1 MKGKSSVFG
10 AQARSVEL
18 LWKEAPRARR
28 GPQPALSVERIIEA
42 AIALADEH
50 GLAAV
55 SMERVASEFHFTP
68 MALYRYVPGKSE
80 LMDLMIDRA
89 LGAPPVLGGEGDSWR
104 TRLEHWARAL
114 WAVFNRHPWSL
125 EATNRLRLMGPC
137 ELAWLE
143 VGLGALASTRL
154 TPGERHSACLVLL
167 GHVRNTAQFSVSLP
181 RGHRDMTSEQWG
193 ATTRTLIQ
201 DRADRYPALLE
212 VLSAPP
218 SAGARE
224 DTLAFGIRS
233 VLDGIAV
240 RITEREATRPGQ
252 RRARSR

>member
-1 MKGKSSVFG
+1 MAGKSSVFG
-10 AQARSVEL
+10 DQARSVEL

-28 GPQPALSVERIIEA
+28 GPKPALSVERIVDA

-68 MALYRYVPGKSE
+68 MALYRYVPGKAE
-80 LMDLMIDRA
+80 LVDLMIDRA
-89 LGAPPVLGGEGDSWR
+89 VGPPPVLGGEGDSWR
-104 TRLEHWARAL
+104 TKLENWAQAL
-114 WAVFNRHPWSL
+114 WSMFHRHPWAL
-125 EATNRLRLMGPC
+125 EATNRLRVMGPC

-143 VGLGALASTRL
+143 AGLSALATTRL
-154 TPGERHSACLVLL
+154 PLGERRSACVVLL

-181 RGHRDMTSEQWG
+181 RGHSGITSEQWG
-193 ATTRTLIQ
+193 TATRALIQ
-201 DRADRYPALLE
+201 DRAEQYPRLLA

-218 SAGARE
+218 PEEAQE

-233 VLDGIAV
+233 VMDGIAA
-240 RITEREATRPGQ
+240 REQ
-252 RRARSR
+252 RHKGPRRVGKR